1 MPEGSIR
8 LVVGL
13 GNPGEKYRLTRHN
26 VGFMVVD
33 HLAKSHRFT
42 LDKNKFN
49 TLFGRGKIRGLQV
62 ILAKPTT
69 FMNRVGPAV
78 RNLAHFFRLD
88 TQDITVI
95 HDDLDLVFGTLKI
108 KEKGGDGGHNG
119 VKSLIAAC
127 GTDAF
132 TRIRIGI
139 GRPQDEQEMTNY
151 VLSKFDAEQKGFIQ
165 DIIMAGQ
172 DAVEI
177 VLSEGVSEAM
187 NRFNGKNIPESN
199 VGRKL

>member
-1 MPEGSIR
+1 MLEDRTR
-8 LVVGL
+8 LIVGL
-13 GNPGEKYRLTRHN
+13 GNPGEKYQFTRHN
-26 VGFMVVD
+26 IGFMVVD
-33 HLAKSHRFT
+33 HLAQDWRLA
-42 LDKNKFN
+42 LDKQKFD
-49 TLFGRGKIRGLQV
+49 TAFGRGKVENLPV
-62 ILAKPTT
+62 ILAKPMT

-78 RNLAHFFRLD
+78 RNLAHFFRLE

-95 HDDLDLVFGTLKI
+95 HDDLDLVFDTLKI

-119 VKSLIAAC
+119 VKSLIAAF

-139 GRPQDEQEMTNY
+139 GRPQDEQEITNY
-151 VLSKFDAEQKGFIQ
+151 VLSKFDAKQEGLIQ

-177 VLSEGVSEAM
+177 VLSKGVSEAM
-187 NRFNGKNIPESN
+187 DRFHGKKIPESN

>member
-1 MPEGSIR
+1 MLEDRTR
-8 LVVGL
+8 LIVGL
-13 GNPGEKYRLTRHN
+13 GNPGGKYQFTRHN
-26 VGFMVVD
+26 IGFMVVD
-33 HLAKSHRFT
+33 HLAQDWRLA
-42 LDKNKFN
+42 LDKQKFD
-49 TLFGRGKIRGLQV
+49 TAFGRGKVENLPV
-62 ILAKPTT
+62 ILAKPMT

-119 VKSLIAAC
+119 VKSLIAAF

-139 GRPQDEQEMTNY
+139 GRPQDEQGITNY
-151 VLSKFDAEQKGFIQ
+151 VLSKFDAKQERLIQ
-165 DIIMAGQ
+165 DIIMGGR
-172 DAVEI
+172 DAVKI
-177 VLSEGVSEAM
+177 VLFKGVSEAM
-187 NRFNGKNIPESN
+187 DRFHGKIIPESN

>member
-1 MPEGSIR
+1 MLEDRTR
-8 LVVGL
+8 LIVGL
-13 GNPGEKYRLTRHN
+13 GNPGEKYQFTRHN
-26 VGFMVVD
+26 IGFMVVD
-33 HLAKSHRFT
+33 HLAQDWRLA
-42 LDKNKFN
+42 LDKQKFD
-49 TLFGRGKIRGLQV
+49 TAFGRGKVENLPV
-62 ILAKPTT
+62 ILAKPMT

-78 RNLAHFFRLD
+78 RNLAHFFRLE

-119 VKSLIAAC
+119 VKSLIAAF

-139 GRPQDEQEMTNY
+139 GRPQDEQEITNY
-151 VLSKFDAEQKGFIQ
+151 VLSKFDAKQEGLIQ

-177 VLSEGVSEAM
+177 VLSKGVSEAM
-187 NRFNGKNIPESN
+187 DRFHGKKIPESN

>member
-1 MPEGSIR
+1 MI
-8 LVVGL
+8 VGL
-13 GNPGEKYRLTRHN
+13 GNPGKKYQFTRHN
-26 VGFMVVD
+26 IGFMVVD
-33 HLAKSHRFT
+33 HLAQDWRLA
-42 LDKNKFN
+42 LDKQKFD
-49 TLFGRGKIRGLQV
+49 TAFGRGKVENLPV
-62 ILAKPTT
+62 ILAKPMT

-119 VKSLIAAC
+119 VKSLIAAF

-132 TRIRIGI
+132 IRIRIGI
-139 GRPQDEQEMTNY
+139 GRPQDEQGITNY
-151 VLSKFDAEQKGFIQ
+151 VLSKFDAKQERLIQ
-165 DIIMAGQ
+165 DIIMAGR
-172 DAVEI
+172 DAVKI
-177 VLSEGVSEAM
+177 VLSKGVSEAM
-187 NRFNGKNIPESN
+187 DRFHGKKIPESN

>member
-1 MPEGSIR
+1 MLEDRTR
-8 LVVGL
+8 LIVGL
-13 GNPGEKYRLTRHN
+13 GNPGEKYQFTRHN
-26 VGFMVVD
+26 IGFMVVD
-33 HLAKSHRFT
+33 HLAQDWRLA
-42 LDKNKFN
+42 LDKQKFD
-49 TLFGRGKIRGLQV
+49 TAFGRGKVENLPV
-62 ILAKPTT
+62 ILAKPMT

-119 VKSLIAAC
+119 VKSLIAAF

-139 GRPQDEQEMTNY
+139 GRPQDEQGITNY
-151 VLSKFDAEQKGFIQ
+151 VLSKFDAKQEGLIQ

-177 VLSEGVSEAM
+177 VLSKGVSEAM
-187 NRFNGKNIPESN
+187 DRFHGKKIPESN

>member
-1 MPEGSIR
+1 MPEGSLR

-26 VGFMVVD
+26 VGFMVID
-33 HLAKSHRFT
+33 HLAESYRLA

-49 TLFGRGKIRGLQV
+49 VLFGRGKIRGLRV

-69 FMNRVGPAV
+69 FMNCVGPAV
-78 RNLAHFFRLD
+78 RNLAHFFGLD
-88 TQDITVI
+88 SQDITVI

-119 VKSLIAAC
+119 VKSLIAAF
-127 GTDAF
+127 GTNAF

-139 GRPQDEQEMTNY
+139 GRPQDEQGITNY
-151 VLSKFDAEQKGFIQ
+151 VLSKFDAEQDGFIH
-165 DIIMAGQ
+165 DIYMAGR
-172 DAVEI
+172 DAVET
-177 VLSEGVSEAM
+177 VLFKGVSEAM
-187 NRFNGKNIPESN
+187 NRFHGKIIPESN